1 MNKNLSLVLVFL
13 LVMLSSNI
21 LLAQEHEKETFKNA
35 ITFNVYELV
44 KLEARLG
51 YERLLAEKHA
61 LRASVGIQFP
71 VSSGP
76 LEENGAAIISISIN
90 KIERVSKGIYLALG
104 YNYLI
109 IPDAYFYVS
118 PEVYYNYS
126 FYDDIYYEYCTGMQH
141 DSYVTLQSMQSNKS
155 GIKFLVGK
163 KVSLS
168 TKKKTRLQFD
178 FFAGIGIQH
187 RQEEITVFKKKYS
200 TCDSSGG
207 NYYVYDPPRITNT
220 DTWIPTMDLGISLCC
235 LF

>member
-1 MNKNLSLVLVFL
+1 MYKNLPFIFAFL
-13 LVMLSSNI
+13 LVMLNSDI
-21 LLAQEHEKETFKNA
+21 LIAQKDEEKIFKNA
-35 ITFNVYELV
+35 ITFNVFELV

-51 YERLLAEKHA
+51 YERLLAEKHV
-61 LRASVGIQFP
+61 LRASAGIQFP

-76 LEENGAAIISISIN
+76 LEENGATIISISIN
-90 KIERVSKGIYLALG
+90 KTERVSKGIYLALG

-109 IPDAYFYVS
+109 IPDACFYVS

-126 FYDDIYYEYCTGMQH
+126 FYDNIYYEYCTGMQH
-141 DSYVTLQSMQSNKS
+141 DSYVTLQSMRSNKS

-200 TCDSSGG
+200 TCNSTGG
-207 NYYVYDPPRITNT
+207 NYYEYDPPQITNT
-220 DTWIPTMDLGISLCC
+220 DNWRPTMDIGISLCY

>member
-1 MNKNLSLVLVFL
+1 MNKNLPLVFVFL
-13 LVMLSSNI
+13 LVMLSSEI
-21 LLAQEHEKETFKNA
+21 LLTQEHEEKTFKNA
-35 ITFNVYELV
+35 ITFNVFELV

-76 LEENGAAIISISIN
+76 LEENGATIISISIN

-126 FYDDIYYEYCTGMQH
+126 FYNDIYYEYCTGMQH
-141 DSYVTLQSMQSNKS
+141 DSYVTLQSMRSNKS

-163 KVSLS
+163 KVSFS

-200 TCDSSGG
+200 TCNSNGG
-207 NYYVYDPPRITNT
+207 NYYEYDPPQITNT
-220 DTWIPTMDLGISLCC
+220 DNWGPAMDIGISLCY